1 MPSHNIYLFKTFYP
15 YITINVFISSGEMQ
29 PIQVLHKIIE
39 EEHSLKCCTGGLL
52 LLQFTIVSSC
62 LWAYNYTSLLPFY
75 FQELMLLN
83 DQKSH
88 CYDQTRE
95 FLQTISLTSSSPCI
109 NYLLVQ
115 DSAHNCPP
123 IIIILPTTTF
133 AKISKSHIWA
143 RLVIFIFLDICRKVD
158 MVNYD
163 CVEVGWKVEPGQVL
177 GPEVTI

>member
-15 YITINVFISSGEMQ
+15 HITINVFISSGEMQ

-95 FLQTISLTSSSPCI
+95 FLQTISSTSSSPCI
-109 NYLLVQ
+109 NYL
-115 DSAHNCPP
+115 CK
-123 IIIILPTTTF
+123 ILPTTAHPSLLF
-133 AKISKSHIWA
+133 
-143 RLVIFIFLDICRKVD
+143 
-158 MVNYD
+158 Y
-163 CVEVGWKVEPGQVL
+163 P
-177 GPEVTI
+177 P

>member
-1 MPSHNIYLFKTFYP
+1 MLKEKS
-15 YITINVFISSGEMQ
+15 
-29 PIQVLHKIIE
+29 
-39 EEHSLKCCTGGLL
+39 HSLKRWAGGLL
-52 LLQFTIVSSC
+52 LHFTWLYPASI
-62 LWAYNYTSLLPFY
+62 AYNYTSLLPFY
-75 FQELMLLN
+75 FPELMLLN
-83 DQKSH
+83 DQNSH
-88 CYDQTRE
+88 CSERTRE
-95 FLQTISLTSSSPCI
+95 FWQTISSTSSSPCI